1 MAVKANAK
9 GEVVKPKK
17 KVKRKK
23 IGKKKVT
30 KKKAVKKR
38 KKWTRKRKKKKGQKD
53 NYVIELFQNKRNK
66 WHSRIVNK
74 RTIWVSEEYSSYEKC
89 YAPVENFLAT
99 IGARKFNVYVV
110 PTGSK
115 ARIPIGH

>member
-1 MAVKANAK
+1 MVKANSKSDA
-9 GEVVKPKK
+9 VKPSKKKKK
-17 KVKRKK
+17 KVVSKK
-23 IGKKKVT
+23 TVK
-30 KKKAVKKR
+30 KKR
-38 KKWTRKRKKKKGQKD
+38 KKWTRKRKKKGQTD

-99 IGARKFNVYVV
+99 VGARKFNVYVV
-110 PTGSK
+110 PLGSK